1 MSSEWSY
8 GSSSQRATT
17 ELAPI
22 AGGWFAGVKPQGRT
36 APGVHHPPARTPGA
50 ALRPPGLA
58 MRLSCPLCGAR
69 DLREF
74 AYRGSAALLA
84 RPAADAGAEAWHGY
98 LNLRD
103 NPEGPNAELWQ
114 HVGGCRAWLR
124 VVRDT
129 ATHAVGEVGLA
140 REAAR

>member
-1 MSSEWSY
+1 
-8 GSSSQRATT
+8 
-17 ELAPI
+17 
-22 AGGWFAGVKPQGRT
+22 
-36 APGVHHPPARTPGA
+36 
-50 ALRPPGLA
+50 
-58 MRLSCPLCGAR
+58 MRLSCPICGER

-74 AYRGSAALLA
+74 AYRGSAKLLA
-84 RPAADAGAEAWHGY
+84 RPAAEAAPTAWHDY

-129 ATHAVGEVGLA
+129 RDHRVLEVGLA

>member
-1 MSSEWSY
+1 
-8 GSSSQRATT
+8 
-17 ELAPI
+17 
-22 AGGWFAGVKPQGRT
+22 
-36 APGVHHPPARTPGA
+36 
-50 ALRPPGLA
+50 
-58 MRLSCPLCGAR
+58 MRLTCPLCGAR

-74 AYRGSAALLA
+74 TCRGSAALLA
-84 RPAADAGAEAWHGY
+84 RPAAEAGAEAWHAY

-103 NPEGPNAELWQ
+103 NPEGPNVELWQ